1 MSGILQAAW
10 IRRSLH
16 FACLATVSSGLL
28 GLFWADCLLAS
39 AQQPSPVQQK
49 EEHPEFPLGQGRDTT
64 LHLCTRCHSPT
75 VILATGRDR
84 DGWEAII
91 TKMVSFGATG
101 TDEEFSD
108 IADYLTASFPPT
120 TTEKVNIN
128 KATTAQI
135 TTALG
140 ISVDDAKS
148 IITYRDKTGSFKTL
162 EDLKK
167 VPNIDTK
174 NVDARKDRITF

>member
-1 MSGILQAAW
+1 MKKILELRYA
-10 IRRSLH
+10 R
-16 FACLATVSSGLL
+16 LAIVCFGVFMPHS
-28 GLFWADCLLAS
+28 FPAS
-39 AQQPSPVQQK
+39 AQQTTPTQQK
-49 EEHPEFPLGQGRDTT
+49 EEHPEFPPGQGRETT
-64 LHLCTRCHSPT
+64 LRLCTRCHSPT

-108 IADYLTASFPPT
+108 IADYLTASFPPV
-120 TTEKVNIN
+120 TTEKLNIN
-128 KATTAQI
+128 KATSAQI
-135 TTALG
+135 STALG
-140 ISVDDAKS
+140 ISADDAKS
-148 IITYRDKTGSFKTL
+148 IVTFRDKTGSFKTL
-162 EDLKK
+162 DDLKK